1 MKREQEDIFEV
12 LNIQSFNL
20 EGDVHRLVTFLN
32 KTLKR
37 KGYVFGLT
45 QEPDGKKTFTVYR
58 VSFLK
63 SSKESKEDL
72 R

>member
-1 MKREQEDIFEV
+1 MKKEQEDVFEV
-12 LNIQSFNL
+12 LNIQSFKL

-32 KTLKR
+32 RTLKR

-45 QEPDGKKTFTVYR
+45 QEPDGKKTFTIYR

-63 SSKESKEDL
+63 NPEEGVE
-72 R
+72 

>member
-1 MKREQEDIFEV
+1 MRREQDDIFEI
-12 LNIQSFNL
+12 LDTQSFNI

-32 KTLKR
+32 RTLKR

-45 QEPDGKKTFTVYR
+45 QEPDGKKTFTIYR

-63 SSKESKEDL
+63 NQQEEL
-72 R
+72 

>member
-1 MKREQEDIFEV
+1 MKREQEDVFEV
-12 LNIQSFNL
+12 LNMQSFKL

-45 QEPDGKKTFTVYR
+45 QEPDGKKTFTIYR

-63 SSKESKEDL
+63 NPQENVE
-72 R
+72 